1 MFGRKMPYLFGGTVT
16 TQAHVLG
23 DFRTLYLRSEQRL
36 VDLLVRQA
44 EGILND
50 TRSLGI
56 ELPQAKGPAFARL
69 DLMNQHNLYYR
80 NQIEIFIEEISNA
93 ALQYRH
99 VLGWTPAQ
107 TPANP

>member
-1 MFGRKMPYLFGGTVT
+1 MFGRKMPYLFVGVVT

-23 DFRTLYLRSEQRL
+23 DFRTLYLRSEEGL
-36 VDLLVRQA
+36 VHLLVHQA
-44 EGILND
+44 EEILND

-69 DLMNQHNLYYR
+69 DLMNQHDLYYR
-80 NQIEIFIEEISNA
+80 DQTKISIEEISNA
-93 ALQYRH
+93 ASQHMH

-107 TPANP
+107 SSANP